1 MDTVKVSLAAENV
14 AIQPPEP
21 SSSGELQP
29 VTALFVQAIGGVPA
43 DLSSRSAMLLDS
55 GVTLSSI
62 LSTLSNT
69 GTHLFAV
76 PLFFCPCSAVLP
88 EPAGIAL
95 LLLSAGPGTGVV
107 ALPLPAH
114 TASRIHVLL
123 VKLITVLSVL
133 ATQKRRSK

>member
-1 MDTVKVSLAAENV
+1 MDVVKVSLAAEKV

-76 PLFFCPCSAVLP
+76 PLFLKAF
-88 EPAGIAL
+88 
-95 LLLSAGPGTGVV
+95 
-107 ALPLPAH
+107 LPLFP
-114 TASRIHVLL
+114 
-123 VKLITVLSVL
+123 
-133 ATQKRRSK
+133 

>member
-1 MDTVKVSLAAENV
+1 MNTVKVSLAAENV

-76 PLFFCPCSAVLP
+76 PLFLKAF
-88 EPAGIAL
+88 
-95 LLLSAGPGTGVV
+95 
-107 ALPLPAH
+107 LPLFP
-114 TASRIHVLL
+114 
-123 VKLITVLSVL
+123 
-133 ATQKRRSK
+133 